1 MIREGIKR
9 WFHFRLCG
17 WIGDHA
23 PAGLVFQCVLRAYAR
38 RLRDINKQMHFSA
51 EELLDESGRWAEAAC
66 KPRR

>member
-1 MIREGIKR
+1 MIREGFRR

-38 RLRDINKQMHFSA
+38 MYRSHTRDLSA
-51 EELLDESGRWAEAAC
+51 AELLNASGRWAEDAC
-66 KPRR
+66 KKER